1 MRFLAQ
7 TISWVLMPILMPIYA
22 LILVEFIPSEPI
34 DLAAGDSLYLMPL
47 QNKIVLI
54 IYYFMFSVVAPGLLY
69 LLLKNMKVITTLEM
83 DDKRERR
90 IPLVIMSI
98 SCLFLFYLLS
108 SNQLHLPKYMY
119 GLCLSGAVIIS
130 IFTIVNNYFKVSL
143 HATGVGIFT
152 GFLLAYF
159 SEQLFFNIWILALGF
174 IVSGIVLSSRIFLE
188 KHTPKELL
196 VGYVFSFLITFAL
209 NLFYPFGN

>member
-1 MRFLAQ
+1 M
-7 TISWVLMPILMPIYA
+7 YA
-22 LILVEFIPSEPI
+22 
-34 DLAAGDSLYLMPL
+34 
-47 QNKIVLI
+47 
-54 IYYFMFSVVAPGLLY
+54 
-69 LLLKNMKVITTLEM
+69 
-83 DDKRERR
+83 
-90 IPLVIMSI
+90 
-98 SCLFLFYLLS
+98 
-108 SNQLHLPKYMY
+108 
-119 GLCLSGAVIIS
+119 LCLSGAVVIS

-174 IVSGIVLSSRIFLE
+174 IVSGIVLSSRLFLE

-196 VGYVFSFLITFAL
+196 VGYVFSFLITFGL